1 MYAILLVSRGK
12 GDRLPLHSM
21 NRTLPQVDKTRGIKK
36 LGNPKKTLDKLL
48 NLCYNKY
55 NKGEGKLL
63 PNQKGNDTMAKM
75 NEMMITAKLV
85 NLCSALSD
93 CGIPAEI
100 MFQTIDGEEKPILLA
115 ALWDCNSGN
124 GIRLEVCEDVG
135 PDAGEIL
142 AVANPMDY
150 DYEELV
156 ALFEEEECDEEEED

>member
-1 MYAILLVSRGK
+1 
-12 GDRLPLHSM
+12 M

-36 LGNPKKTLDKLL
+36 LGNPKKTLDKLS

-63 PNQKGNDTMAKM
+63 QNQKGNDTMAKM

-124 GIRLEVCEDVG
+124 GIRLEVSEDVG

-142 AVANPMDY
+142 AVANPMDC
-150 DYEELV
+150 DYEDLV
-156 ALFEEEECDEEEED
+156 ALFDEDEEECDEEEEG